1 LRRRDTAALL
11 GLLSVHCKVH
21 GFCKPVEVLLRFSI
35 FAYVVVLCTEEDL
48 RFRCLHVFFAKVGSD
63 PDLRTFA
70 FVRVAEKRGEGLL
83 STQIVPIWCS
93 RIIKV
98 GWAPVTLSAKL
109 VARLITL
116 EHKFY

>member
-1 LRRRDTAALL
+1 M
-11 GLLSVHCKVH
+11 
-21 GFCKPVEVLLRFSI
+21 
-35 FAYVVVLCTEEDL
+35 
-48 RFRCLHVFFAKVGSD
+48 HVFFAKVGSD

-70 FVRVAEKRGEGLL
+70 NVRIAEKPGGSLL
-83 STQIVPIWCS
+83 STQILPIWWS

-98 GWAPVTLSAKL
+98 GWAPVTLFAKL

>member
-1 LRRRDTAALL
+1 MLL
-11 GLLSVHCKVH
+11 HLNIAQARHC
-21 GFCKPVEVLLRFSI
+21 GFIGTL
-35 FAYVVVLCTEEDL
+35 
-48 RFRCLHVFFAKVGSD
+48 
-63 PDLRTFA
+63 
-70 FVRVAEKRGEGLL
+70 VRSLQEKRGEGLL